1 MVLGRTWN
9 SQNCMVCVPSLVV
22 RGDALRMRWSFA
34 MTRQTNN
41 FMNLFHGLKMSNAI
55 IIIFL
60 TRNCTNLQIQ
70 WSSEIKK
77 DGEKGM
83 NDGGLDDLMVLFTD
97 IVEFFLSFFFI
108 YLFFCILFIYF
119 LCLYVCYIYLIIWN
133 FNSKQTGSFHD
144 HN

>member
-1 MVLGRTWN
+1 
-9 SQNCMVCVPSLVV
+9 
-22 RGDALRMRWSFA
+22 
-34 MTRQTNN
+34 MTKQTNN

-55 IIIFL
+55 IIIIL

-70 WSSEIKK
+70 WSSEIKNE
-77 DGEKGM
+77 DGEKEM

-119 LCLYVCYIYLIIWN
+119 LCLYVCYIYLII
-133 FNSKQTGSFHD
+133 
-144 HN
+144 